1 MRNELLSNYLNLCIH
16 KSLDLHNSGGSKMS
30 LFYVEVTDDQK
41 VSEGGGK

>member
-1 MRNELLSNYLNLCIH
+1 MKNEFYLDKYLCTY